1 MESLEKLEKMSAELM
16 KQYDELKKDGSTNQS
31 ILLEIKNEYLVN
43 EIDITQIKIQD
54 KMDKQKICSD
64 LIEENKRVVEEGNF
78 FASGKAKIALA
89 FHQSEFDTR
98 QTKLNALNEQLS
110 KDKGYLNDI

>member
-1 MESLEKLEKMSAELM
+1 MERRQSVQQRLSVESLEKLEKMSAELM
-16 KQYDELKKDGSTNQS
+16 KQYDDLKQAGDTNQS

-54 KMDKQKICSD
+54 KMDKQKMVSD
-64 LIEENKRVVEEGNF
+64 LIDENKRIIDEGNF
-78 FASGKAKIALA
+78 FSSGKAKIALK

-98 QTKLNALNEQLS
+98 
-110 KDKGYLNDI
+110 